1 MRFATKSALRGRG
14 FCREE
19 EAFFGRTYR
28 GDLEGG
34 RPGDSDLG
42 ALSAA
47 RDFGAKLS
55 PVEEAVREHGA
66 VRSVQPALIG
76 PVLKLV

>member
-1 MRFATKSALRGRG
+1 VRFATKSALRGRRC
-14 FCREE
+14 CREE
-19 EAFFGRTYR
+19 EAYFGRTYR

-34 RPGDSDLG
+34 SPGGSDLG

-47 RDFGAKLS
+47 RDFGAKLL

-66 VRSVQPALIG
+66 VRS
-76 PVLKLV
+76 